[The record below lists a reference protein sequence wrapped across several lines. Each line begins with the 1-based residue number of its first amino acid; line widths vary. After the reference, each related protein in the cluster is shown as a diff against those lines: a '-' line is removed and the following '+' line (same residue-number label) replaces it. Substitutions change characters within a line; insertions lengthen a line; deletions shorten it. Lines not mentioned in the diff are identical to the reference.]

1 MKRYYFDSDGN
12 SIVVN
17 DFTVPLNDIDYDDI
31 VDRSSFVPSAE
42 NVRKAVISGQG
53 LGKKGVYDKTRPSD
67 FILALRSGKLD
78 KAEVSDYIRENSSK
92 VLKDADE
99 AIENLKT
106 SDSKTKTTTDI
117 ND

>member
-1 MKRYYFDSDGN
+1 MKRYYFDSKGDSVAVKEF
-12 SIVVN
+12 SIVLPDVK
-17 DFTVPLNDIDYDDI
+17 YDDI
-31 VDRSSFVPSAE
+31 VDKSSFVPSAE

-92 VLKDADE
+92 VLKDTKE
-99 AIENLKT
+99 ALENLKT
-106 SDSKTKTTTDI
+106 SDSKTKTPAAD
-117 ND
+117 NE